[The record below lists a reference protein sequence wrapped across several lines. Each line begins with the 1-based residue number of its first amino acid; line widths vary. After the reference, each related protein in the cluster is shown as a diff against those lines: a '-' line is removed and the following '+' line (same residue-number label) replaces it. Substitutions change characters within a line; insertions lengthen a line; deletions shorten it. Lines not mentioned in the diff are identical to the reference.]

1 MSGRTQRGKD
11 RVEQDRISG
20 KGKLMGWIVA
30 DAVLLTA
37 CRKSKYNTTYQD
49 GKFLHETKFGTKLAI
64 FGLLGIILTIF
75 ASK

>member
-1 MSGRTQRGKD
+1 MGRIG
-11 RVEQDRISG
+11 
-20 KGKLMGWIVA
+20 A

-37 CRKSKYNTTYQD
+37 CSKNTHNTTYQD